1 MKTVGAYRHGDEPY
15 VVLCNASPPI
25 FRRALDP
32 RGTRS
37 KVSLAVTIIPAIV
50 DGIGARYR
58 RRLSTN
64 RFDGTTSFFRFQHTI
79 YPSVFF
85 ISIFLLFPQ
94 FINAIYF
101 YAMKNLIYFLPEAWY
116 VILNV
121 IYKVLL
127 YKFYKWNNI
136 CTYN

>member
-1 MKTVGAYRHGDEPY
+1 MKTVGAYRRGDVPY

-58 RRLSTN
+58 WRLSTN
-64 RFDGTTSFFRFQHTI
+64 RDGEFPLSFPSVRTI
-79 YPSVFF
+79 YLFVSLYRYF
-85 ISIFLLFPQ
+85 SLFPR
-94 FINAIYF
+94 
-101 YAMKNLIYFLPEAWY
+101 LIDAPYISRATEDFKYFLPEAWY
-116 VILNV
+116 TILNFV
-121 IYKVLL
+121 HKALINQTSSTDVH
-127 YKFYKWNNI
+127 
-136 CTYN
+136 TYN